1 MVLVGVVVVLVLL
14 VGVVVVLVP
23 LVGLAVVSSPDEPL
37 VQPFKTAAIP
47 TTARMD
53 FIILGILVS

>member
-1 MVLVGVVVVLVLL
+1 VLLVGVVVVLVLL

-23 LVGLAVVSSPDEPL
+23 LVGLAVVSSPEPL